1 MNDDRNP
8 LAVDLLVVDDD
19 AEYRGTVVRR
29 LTRRGYQIQE
39 AGDGETALQLLQRRQ
54 FDIALLDMV
63 MPGMSGVDLAEQLK
77 QLQPECEV
85 VLLTGQ
91 GTVETA
97 VRAMKVGAFDF
108 LTKPCPLAELE
119 VVLEKALA
127 QRRLVKENVQLREVL
142 SRSQTKTEMIGDR
155 KSVV

>member
-1 MNDDRNP
+1 MSDDQNSLP
-8 LAVDLLVVDDD
+8 VDLLVVDDD

-77 QLQPECEV
+77 QIQPECEV
-85 VLLTGQ
+85 VLLTG
-91 GTVETA
+91 
-97 VRAMKVGAFDF
+97 
-108 LTKPCPLAELE
+108 
-119 VVLEKALA
+119 
-127 QRRLVKENVQLREVL
+127 
-142 SRSQTKTEMIGDR
+142 
-155 KSVV
+155 